1 MTKKIVLIGTA
12 DTKSDEI
19 EYLKQK
25 IENRGL
31 HVIVMDIGVMG
42 EPPFE
47 PEINHRQ
54 VAEASGVTIE
64 EIAAYNDEDKA
75 MRKMTEGAIRLT
87 MDLHGNG
94 DLDGVLAIG
103 GTMATDTV
111 LDVMAALPLGVPK
124 LIVSSVAFSHLI
136 SPDRICADL
145 MMALWAGGLWGLNSI
160 CKQVLNSAA
169 GAISGAAEAYTRE
182 EEIHRPSVAVTSLG
196 QSCCKY
202 LTWLKP
208 GLEERGYEVVVF
220 HAVGMGGRALE
231 YLIAN
236 GRINALLDL
245 SAVEVSDHALGS
257 IVSAGQYRM
266 ESAGEMGI
274 PQIVAPSCIDGC
286 DVATWQPLPPRFIG
300 RTIHVH
306 NRLISA
312 VATTK
317 EEKAMVGK
325 VMAEKLNKSVGPTAV
340 VIPMQGLSEWDRPGS
355 DLYDPEG
362 IISFANAFKEK
373 IKPEI
378 EVVELD
384 AHLNDKIFSDTV
396 LSLFDKMMSKHK
408 SQSKVD

>member
-1 MTKKIVLIGTA
+1 MPKKIVVIGTV
-12 DTKSDEI
+12 DTKPDEVK
-19 EYLKQK
+19 YLKQK
-25 IENRGL
+25 IEDRGL
-31 HVIVMDIGVMG
+31 QAIVMYIGVMG

-54 VAEASGVTIE
+54 VAEASGAPLE

-75 MRKMTEGAIRLT
+75 MRKMTEGAIKLT
-87 MDLHGNG
+87 MDLYDNG
-94 DLDGVLAIG
+94 DLDGLLAIG

-111 LDVMAALPLGVPK
+111 LDVMAVLPLGVPK
-124 LIVSSVAFSHLI
+124 LIVSSVAFSPLI

-169 GAISGAAEAYTRE
+169 GAISGAAEVYTRE
-182 EEIHRPSVAVTSLG
+182 EETRRPSVAVTSLG
-196 QSCCKY
+196 QSCCRY

-208 GLEERGYEVVVF
+208 GLEKRGYEVVVF

-231 YLIAN
+231 SLIAN

-257 IVSAGQYRM
+257 IVSAGESRM
-266 ESAGEMGI
+266 ETAGKMGI

-286 DVATWQPLPPRFIG
+286 DVATWQPLPPRFSG
-300 RTIHVH
+300 RPVHVH
-306 NRLISA
+306 NRLISS
-312 VATTK
+312 VATTQ

-340 VIPMQGLSEWDRPGS
+340 VIPLQGLSEWDRPGS
-355 DLYDPEG
+355 ALYDPDG
-362 IISFANAFKEK
+362 RIAFTQAFKGK
-373 IKPEI
+373 VKPEI
-378 EVVELD
+378 RVIELD

-396 LSLFDKMMSKHK
+396 LSLFDEMVP
-408 SQSKVD
+408 KVPASP